1 MEKGLME
8 ISQPPITLDYADLNL
23 DLRQRLKRRIHWIHV
38 MRWIG
43 VVAAIVGMAV
53 GAWVLKLSLN
63 VAHISAVIACLVAS
77 NIVYTYKNLSYDP
90 VKTDIGIYEG
100 LIYTEIITDYLLLT
114 ALMHLCGGIPTLFP
128 IYYGIHIVIA
138 SLLVPRS
145 IGYYLAGCATILVG
159 TVAFGEM
166 TGVLGRAHVG
176 GDIFGGVTRDPL
188 FVAYYMCA
196 YSSVFF
202 ILAYISS
209 QLRLMLQRRE
219 RFLTELKERLEQ
231 WNLQIRVANERLSEI
246 DRTKT
251 RFMRMSGHEIRSPLS
266 AMLSIMRTIL
276 EGYVK
281 DEGKI
286 LEMIGIA
293 NRRANEALEIAN
305 MLLQLA
311 KEKGKDLAPEQ
322 FDLME
327 EVARI
332 VSDMK
337 EQMDENQVAVDIAKG
352 REDSLVVNVDRES
365 FMVAMENILSNAVK
379 YSYPEGRVEVQVERW
394 RDKAMVFVVDRG
406 IGIPEEFMTEI
417 FEEFSRAPNARTHV
431 RSGTG
436 LGMPIVRQ
444 AAVNMGGSVTVRS
457 IGGQGTVVR
466 LTIPVGAAEWQI

>member
-1 MEKGLME
+1 ME
-8 ISQPPITLDYADLNL
+8 IVQPPITLDYADLNL
-23 DLRQRLKRRIHWIHV
+23 DLRQRLKRRIHWIHI
-38 MRWIG
+38 MRWIALA
-43 VVAAIVGMAV
+43 AAIVGTMVAV
-53 GAWVLKLSLN
+53 WALKLPLTFN
-63 VAHISAVIACLVAS
+63 HIGIVLVVLGIS
-77 NIVYTYKNLSYDP
+77 NIVYTYKNMSYDP
-90 VKTDIGIYEG
+90 GKTDIRVYEG
-100 LIYTEIITDYLLLT
+100 LIYTEIVTDYLLLT
-114 ALMHLCGGIPTLFP
+114 ALIHICGGMPNLFP

-138 SLLVPRS
+138 SLLVPRN
-145 IGYYLAGCATILVG
+145 IGYYLAAFATLLIGGVG
-159 TVAFGEM
+159 FGEM
-166 TGVLGRAHVG
+166 TGVLQRVHVG
-176 GDIFGGVTRDPL
+176 GDIFGSVTRQPL
-188 FVAYYMCA
+188 FVGYYLCA
-196 YSSVFF
+196 FSSLFF

-251 RFMRMSGHEIRSPLS
+251 QFMRMSGHEIRSPLS

-286 LEMIGIA
+286 LEMIGLA

-311 KEKGKDLAPEQ
+311 KEKGKDLVLEP
-322 FDLME
+322 FDLLE
-327 EVARI
+327 EVYRTVAE
-332 VSDMK
+332 MK
-337 EQMDENQVAVDIAKG
+337 EQMEEHQVKIDIARP
-352 REDSLVVNVDRES
+352 REENILVNVDRES
-365 FMVAMENILSNAVK
+365 FMVALDNVLSNALK

-417 FEEFSRAPNARTHV
+417 FEEFSRAPNARMHV

-466 LTIPVGAAEWQI
+466 LTIPVGGAEWQI